1 MTAGNVEILRRV
13 VAAFNRHDLQEME
26 RLAAPNLEIVPL
38 RAMLE
43 DTTYRG
49 RRAVA
54 AFIADSDETWES
66 IRYDIEDIE
75 DAGDA
80 LLVRAR
86 LRGRGRTS
94 GADVD
99 AEVTSIARFE
109 DAKLA
114 SLRSFDDRA
123 KALADLGDVQA
134 NERGVD

>member
-38 RAMLE
+38 RAVLE